1 MPPARTSASSCGARC
16 LQKRYTFENPYK
28 GAPGAIRGR
37 FVCAPIDRV
46 CYTVHRLLEFTDL
59 RQRFLLSDCRGWPGE
74 PAPAKET
81 HVKRLLAL
89 VALLLLSGCV
99 APAPHPFVS
108 PLTTTFDSP
117 LPPPAQQT
125 YIPMLSVAINP
136 KRGVSLA
143 CGADDMPRLAREVN
157 DLRVAWVW
165 NWSTQPP
172 TFPDIESIPCV
183 WDASYIG
190 QPLGGN
196 SEWVIGP
203 NECDQWDQC
212 NTSPEKIAVAWRQL
226 EAAYPDRK
234 LTSPQVVR
242 WDKRWLEQWYAAYVV
257 LYGEPPKMD
266 AVAIHTY
273 WGNDITAYKE
283 QVIYYVDLAQR
294 WGVPEVWVTEF
305 AIAPVLDRTLRE
317 TVADTAAYV
326 AWLDAQPTVTRYA
339 PWTNRVECM
348 SNIAPDGIFD
358 TPLFGAN
365 GGMTQLGAMYRDAGR
380 AD

>member
-1 MPPARTSASSCGARC
+1 M
-16 LQKRYTFENPYK
+16 
-28 GAPGAIRGR
+28 
-37 FVCAPIDRV
+37 

-305 AIAPVLDRTLRE
+305 AIGRPRPHAARDGGRHGGLCGLAGCAADRDTVCAVDQQSGVYEQHRTGRYLRH
-317 TVADTAAYV
+317 AAV
-326 AWLDAQPTVTRYA
+326 RRKWRDDAAW
-339 PWTNRVECM
+339 
-348 SNIAPDGIFD
+348 
-358 TPLFGAN
+358 
-365 GGMTQLGAMYRDAGR
+365 RDVSGRRAG
-380 AD
+380 